1 MVQGGTWVYGNETKM
16 GGRMVKSRN
25 TINETSPTGYA
36 SKWEILGE
44 DGSSQAIFEG
54 KNNKKS

>member
-1 MVQGGTWVYGNETKM
+1 M

-36 SKWEILGE
+36 FEWEILGE